1 MNGNSGNYLTY
12 ILVLALLFGLLYL
25 MKFVV
30 PHYVPE
36 DGPIDYSEI
45 SIKYEEDANPAAS
58 TPETVE
64 KSPTKPS
71 DEKANPT
78 PESTNAE
85 GFFNELKKTY
95 QTKVL
100 NRLPAGKPRTD
111 VIIRY
116 YKHPP
121 DGNSVYTLKDLGFYI
136 HERPVD
142 SEMADYE
149 SNSIF
154 YGDSVKK
161 EDLLI
166 VAYTLISEGLPI
178 KSIKPSLYHDGW
190 KYNSI
195 EIGADSTV
203 IEKEVLTLEQL
214 QQLPLN

>member
-1 MNGNSGNYLTY
+1 MNGKSGNHFTY
-12 ILVLALLFGLLYL
+12 ILALALLFGLLYL

-45 SIKYEEDANPAAS
+45 SIQYEDDSN
-58 TPETVE
+58 PETSTLEITE
-64 KSPTKPS
+64 KSADKPS
-71 DEKANPT
+71 NEKANPIA
-78 PESTNAE
+78 ESTNAE
-85 GFFNELKKTY
+85 GFFNELKRTY
-95 QTKVL
+95 QTTVL
-100 NRLPAGKPRTD
+100 NRLPPGKPRTD

-142 SEMADYE
+142 NEMTDYE

-166 VAYTLISEGLPI
+166 VAYTLLSEGLPI

-214 QQLPLN
+214 KQLPLN

>member
-1 MNGNSGNYLTY
+1 MNGNSSKYLSY
-12 ILVLALLFGLLYL
+12 ILALAILFGLLYL

-45 SIKYEEDANPAAS
+45 TIRYENDDEKRDPPAEKVK
-58 TPETVE
+58 TIPIEQQVE
-64 KSPTKPS
+64 KPVKNPEPAM
-71 DEKANPT
+71 DE
-78 PESTNAE
+78 S
-85 GFFNELKKTY
+85 FFTELKRTY
-95 QTKVL
+95 QTTVL
-100 NRLPAGKPRTD
+100 NQLPPGKPRSD

-136 HERPVD
+136 HERPV
-142 SEMADYE
+142 EKVMVDYE

-166 VAYTLISEGLPI
+166 VAYTLLQQGLPI

-190 KYNSI
+190 KSNSI

-203 IEKEVLTLEQL
+203 IDQETLTL
-214 QQLPLN
+214 QQLQGLSLD